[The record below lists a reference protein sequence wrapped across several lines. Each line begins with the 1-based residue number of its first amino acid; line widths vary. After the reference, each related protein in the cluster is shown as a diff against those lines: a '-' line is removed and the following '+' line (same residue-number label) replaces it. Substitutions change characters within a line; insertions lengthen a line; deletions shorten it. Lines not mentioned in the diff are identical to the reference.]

1 MSLLV
6 SDSNITHWI
15 HPSNF
20 QTEDGILSKEKKKNQ
35 PILSSKKCEDI
46 YHLLLNFF
54 FSLHIVEDEATIR
67 RHILGTHFLISLEAG
82 NQTIRHH

>member
-20 QTEDGILSKEKKKNQ
+20 QTEDGILSKEKKENQ

-54 FSLHIVEDEATIR
+54 FP
-67 RHILGTHFLISLEAG
+67 FISLKMRLLSGVIFLAH
-82 NQTIRHH
+82 IF